1 MLSVYKPNRDMSV
14 DEAMIP
20 FKGRSSLKQ
29 YMPKKPIKRG
39 IKVWALADAHIGY
52 ISAFDVY
59 TGKMANTQE
68 VGLGTRVVK
77 TLFNNF
83 RDSQRHIYF
92 DNFFTSIGL
101 FIDLSKMGLYGCGT
115 LRTNRK
121 GFPITLKDVA
131 KNGLGERG
139 KSQTEQYKNLTVSV
153 WQDNRPVCVAAS
165 NSDPT
170 TSESVKRKKRDGSH
184 DTFSCPQAVYLYN
197 RYMGGVDRNVQ
208 LRGYY
213 QYN

>member
-1 MLSVYKPNRDMSV
+1 M
-14 DEAMIP
+14 
-20 FKGRSSLKQ
+20 
-29 YMPKKPIKRG
+29 
-39 IKVWALADAHIGY
+39 WALADAHIGY

-59 TGKMANTQE
+59 TGKTANTQE

-77 TLFNNF
+77 TLCHNF
-83 RDSQRHIYF
+83 RDSQQHIYF
-92 DNFFTSIGL
+92 DNFFTSVGL
-101 FIDLSKMGLYGCGT
+101 LIDLSKMGLYGCGT

-131 KNGLGERG
+131 KKGLGERG

-170 TSESVKRKKRDGSH
+170 TSELVKRKKRDGSH
-184 DTFSCPQAVYLYN
+184 DNFSCPQAVYLYN
-197 RYMGGVDRNVQ
+197 RYMGGVDRNDQ

-213 QYN
+213 QVRLKGRKYYKYIFWFLFDLAITNMLF